1 MVVEVINV
9 LCPFL
14 GCEKTFS
21 RDKTHNI
28 VAWMLDPCFK
38 GMDCITYY
46 IGKDQATTLVQQYVI

>member
-1 MVVEVINV
+1 MAIEVINV

-14 GCEKTFS
+14 GCGKTFS

-38 GMDCITYY
+38 GMDCMMHS
-46 IGKDQATTLVQQYVI
+46 